1 MGNFIGNARILP
13 EMITLT
19 LAQEIKLS
27 LRNCDQ
33 DKMSSY
39 QINTIS
45 NRQVMRIKK
54 NISQGIIS

>member
-19 LAQEIKLS
+19 LAQEIKLP

-39 QINTIS
+39 QINTLS

-54 NISQGIIS
+54 NIS